1 MTKRKTHQAAT
12 LQPGPCPEALYDQ
25 ALAELQ
31 ITVPVYTCRVV
42 GSRLEFRL
50 YGGRVLYWPAG
61 DAPAVDIIPERSGV
75 EDPHAD

>member
-12 LQPGPCPEALYDQ
+12 LTAPAAGAAPEHVTCPEALYEQ

-42 GSRLEFRL
+42 GNRLEFRL
-50 YGGRVLYWPAG
+50 YGGRVLYWP
-61 DAPAVDIIPERSGV
+61 E